1 MERISDS
8 RKCMASLAVFKTLYD
23 KHEDLYTVI
32 ASFSELLIHKQQL
45 KTFNLQEFCSK
56 FEEEYGFELP
66 SAVIKTS
73 LKRIKSLEVN
83 KTNYTYKGN
92 FEEAEY
98 KQIAKLEADNNKR
111 NLKIIDA
118 LNHYVETKANKIL
131 TEDQR
136 KSLFKSFCSYVIDEN
151 TDIEYRNDISSFIL
165 QNSSNEEIIKQL
177 NSIRI
182 GLVNFVG
189 LCYNTNYDRVDG
201 IDSKLNIYLDT
212 EILFHRAGFNGV
224 LFKKLYDEFY
234 SLVKEINRKAK
245 KQLVELFY
253 FAETGQEIRDYF
265 AVAEDIVNGKK
276 QLDPSK
282 TAMRYIVSQCK
293 SASDVKEMESIF
305 FADLDSGDG
314 RISSDRQEH
323 YYDREKFSLNIEE
336 SGLLKIDGYTEEEV
350 YDKLKL
356 LNYINVKRGGK
367 SQQIFR
373 NVGHI
378 LLTANGLTFKLTFN
392 NKIYNEGDVPLATGL
407 DFLTN
412 RFWMIAEKG
421 LSSKLDL
428 SSFKI
433 LTKAQIV
440 MSTSVNE
447 SIANMFKNM
456 IQQEKNGNFDLN
468 KKKAALATFHQHCV
482 NPEDLTAQ
490 TQDTYLN
497 FIKTEDINVYL
508 AERALERQNKD
519 KELDETRT
527 RAMTSEKIAGKALK
541 RLVEDENSK
550 RKKTYQQS
558 LISYKTKR
566 KSWVLKQLKY
576 KRTISSVWVLGYFVV
591 IATVFLLA
599 LYKSCLWCSIVLTLL
614 TTVFPFIRPLWKHQ
628 QIIDSFS
635 LLFGKKVYRCEI
647 RRLVE
652 EYNRM
657 HAKPMLQLVTMEEMK
672 SKLNDE

>member
-45 KTFNLQEFCSK
+45 KTFNLQTFCSK
-56 FEEEYGFELP
+56 FEDEYGFDLP
-66 SAVIKTS
+66 TAVIKTS
-73 LKRIKSLEVN
+73 LKRIKSLETD
-83 KTNYTYKGN
+83 KTYYTYKGN
-92 FEEAEY
+92 FDEEEF
-98 KQIAKLEADNNKR
+98 KQIIKLEDDNNKR

-118 LNHYVETKANKIL
+118 LNHYVETKANIIL
-131 TEDQR
+131 TETQR
-136 KSLFKSFCSYVIDEN
+136 NALFKSFCSYVIDEN
-151 TDIEYRNDISSFIL
+151 TDIEYKNDISSFIL

-245 KQLVELFY
+245 KQLVSLFY

-265 AVAEDIVNGKK
+265 AVAEDIVDGKK
-276 QLDPSK
+276 QLNPSK

-293 SASDVKEMESIF
+293 SESDVKEMESIF
-305 FADLDSGDG
+305 FTDLEEG
-314 RISSDRQEH
+314 RISIDRQEH
-323 YYDREKFSLNIEE
+323 YYDKEKFSFNIEE
-336 SGLLKIDGYTEEEV
+336 SDLLNIDGYTEEEI

-367 SQQIFR
+367 SQRIFR

-392 NKIYNEGDVPLATGL
+392 NKIYKEGDVPLASGL

-428 SSFKI
+428 TSFKI

-440 MSTSVNE
+440 MSSSVNE
-447 SIANMFKNM
+447 AIANKFQKL
-456 IQQEKNGNFDLN
+456 IQEDKNGKFDL
-468 KKKAALATFHQHCV
+468 KKKMAALAALHQHSI
-482 NPEDLTAQ
+482 NPEDLTSQ
-490 TQDTYLN
+490 NQDTYLN
-497 FIKTEDINVYL
+497 FTKTEDINIYL
-508 AERALERQNKD
+508 AEKELERQNKE
-519 KELDETRT
+519 KELDETKT
-527 RAMTSEKIAGKALK
+527 RAKTSEIIASKALK

-550 RKKTYQQS
+550 RMKTYKQS
-558 LISYKTKR
+558 LLSYKAKR
-566 KSWVLKQLKY
+566 KSWVVKRLKCKV
-576 KRTISSVWVLGYFVV
+576 TISSSWVLGYIFVV
-591 IATVFLLA
+591 ASVFLLS
-599 LYKSCLWCSIVLTLL
+599 LYKSCVECSILFTLITIIL
-614 TTVFPFIRPLWKHQ
+614 PFIRPLWTHK
-628 QIIDSFS
+628 QIKDSFR
-635 LLFGKKVYRCEI
+635 LLFCKKVYRCEI
-647 RRLVE
+647 RRLVVV
-652 EYNRM
+652 YN
-657 HAKPMLQLVTMEEMK
+657 HLHNKPMLKLVTMEEMK
-672 SKLNDE
+672 SKLNNE

>member
-45 KTFNLQEFCSK
+45 KTFNLQRFCSK
-56 FEEEYGFELP
+56 FKEEYGFDLP
-66 SAVIKTS
+66 TAVIKTS
-73 LKRIKSLEVN
+73 LKRIKSLETD
-83 KTNYTYKGN
+83 KTYYTYKGN
-92 FEEAEY
+92 FDEEEF
-98 KQIAKLEADNNKR
+98 KQIVQLEDDNNKR

-118 LNHYVETKANKIL
+118 LTHYVETKANAIL
-131 TEDQR
+131 TENQR
-136 KSLFKSFCSYVIDEN
+136 KGLFKSFCSYVIDEN
-151 TDIEYRNDISSFIL
+151 TDIEYKNDISSFIL

-212 EILFHRAGFNGV
+212 EILFHRAGFNGD

-245 KQLVELFY
+245 KQLVSLFY

-282 TAMRYIVSQCK
+282 TAMRYIIDQCR

-305 FADLDSGDG
+305 FADLAEG
-314 RISSDRQEH
+314 RISIDRQEH
-323 YYDREKFSLNIEE
+323 YYDKENISFNIEE
-336 SGLLKIDGYTEEEV
+336 SDLLKIDGYTEDEA
-350 YDKLKL
+350 YGKLKL

-367 SQQIFR
+367 SQRIFR
-373 NVGHI
+373 NIGHI

-428 SSFKI
+428 TSFKI

-440 MSTSVNE
+440 MSSSVNE
-447 SIANMFKNM
+447 SIANKFQNF
-456 IQQEKNGNFDLN
+456 ILQEKNGKFDLN
-468 KKKAALATFHQHCV
+468 KKKAALAALHQHSI
-482 NPEDLTAQ
+482 NPEDLTSQNQA
-490 TQDTYLN
+490 TYLN
-497 FIKTEDINVYL
+497 FINTEDINVYL
-508 AERALERQNKD
+508 AEKELERQNKD
-519 KELDETRT
+519 RELDETKT
-527 RAMTSEKIAGKALK
+527 RAKTSEMIADKALK
-541 RLVEDENSK
+541 KLVEDENSK
-550 RKKTYQQS
+550 RKKIYKQS
-558 LISYKTKR
+558 IISYKTKR
-566 KSWVLKQLKY
+566 MSWVLKHLKC
-576 KRTISSVWVLGYFVV
+576 KVTISLLWVLGYIFAVV
-591 IATVFLLA
+591 FVFLLS
-599 LYKSCLWCSIVLTLL
+599 LYKSCVECSIVLSLI
-614 TTVFPFIRPLWKHQ
+614 TTVLPFIRPLWKHQ
-628 QIIDSFS
+628 QIIDSFR
-635 LLFGKKVYRCEI
+635 LLFCKKVYRSEI
-647 RRLVE
+647 RRLLE
-652 EYNRM
+652 EFNRSY
-657 HAKPMLQLVTMEEMK
+657 AKPMLQLVTKEEMK
-672 SKLNDE
+672 SILNDE